1 MDVWAP
7 ICSWIFHANSP
18 FDLRRMKLVI
28 FCMYSFWYE
37 FNTPHLTIINQTTI
51 TSRSFTRE
59 KRQAYSLCE
68 AIGEFSAGEG
78 VSVDAWLSVCI
89 CLARDLPLKN
99 AGLKGADE
107 ARWLHSSTE
116 RVREGGG
123 RREEGATKAKNEG
136 EWEGKKGNFIL
147 KRAWPFSSSLSLCLL
162 RLFLSRLVRTPSL
175 IWVRLF
181 HAERRETAALVWSA
195 RIPQIVSPHCSSFK
209 VASRKKK
216 VTARWRRERLEGS
229 GEEGWWDGGGKKR
242 EEVTIGCGGN
252 N

>member
-18 FDLRRMKLVI
+18 SDLRRMKLVI

-89 CLARDLPLKN
+89 MLGKGPPSQKCRLKRS
-99 AGLKGADE
+99 
-107 ARWLHSSTE
+107 RWGQMTSLLYWESE
-116 RVREGGG
+116 RG
-123 RREEGATKAKNEG
+123 RRKEGATKAKNEG